1 VYRLDN
7 CAASCFGLE
16 CGFSSSVPPIVA
28 DSVMST
34 TNSDPGRP
42 QGDLRSELI
51 NWDSVD
57 EVFRLGV
64 ALEPG
69 DITSVSPVENVVAM
83 LAWMVMAFVPPVDVM
98 LMTGTTGVGAKLGDD
113 DVDALVDD
121 GGMIPESP
129 VEKVTAVLEEVENPA
144 KPTEID
150 MSMSRLGEGVTDTEM

>member
-1 VYRLDN
+1 
-7 CAASCFGLE
+7 
-16 CGFSSSVPPIVA
+16 
-28 DSVMST
+28 
-34 TNSDPGRP
+34 
-42 QGDLRSELI
+42 
-51 NWDSVD
+51 
-57 EVFRLGV
+57 VFRLGV